1 MFDEE
6 NIINI
11 LKMCDFNSVDFRD
24 FDDEI
29 DHLDRD
35 FESMYVQ
42 AFK

>member
-1 MFDEE
+1 
-6 NIINI
+6 
-11 LKMCDFNSVDFRD
+11 MCNFNNVDFRD

-29 DHLDRD
+29 DHQERA